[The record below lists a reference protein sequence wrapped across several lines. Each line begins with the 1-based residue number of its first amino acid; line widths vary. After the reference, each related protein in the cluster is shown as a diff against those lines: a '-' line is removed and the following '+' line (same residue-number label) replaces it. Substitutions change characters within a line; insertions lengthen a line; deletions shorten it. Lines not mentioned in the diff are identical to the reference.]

1 MQKGEIVLVKF
12 PFTDLSGTKVRPAL
26 LLNIIDE
33 DVLLMFITTNL
44 LSNNGFDI
52 MVPPSS
58 QNGLKRISLLKISKL
73 ITLHNSLV
81 YGRLG
86 FLAKSIHQKGI
97 NNLYKF
103 LQSN

>member
-1 MQKGEIVLVKF
+1 MQKGEIVLVRF

-52 MVPPSS
+52 VLHPSL
-58 QNGLKRISLLKISKL
+58 QNGLKKMSLLKISKL
-73 ITLHNSLV
+73 ITLHNSLI

-86 FLAKSIHQKGI
+86 VITKSIHQKGI
-97 NNLYKF
+97 SNLHKF
-103 LQSN
+103 LLSD